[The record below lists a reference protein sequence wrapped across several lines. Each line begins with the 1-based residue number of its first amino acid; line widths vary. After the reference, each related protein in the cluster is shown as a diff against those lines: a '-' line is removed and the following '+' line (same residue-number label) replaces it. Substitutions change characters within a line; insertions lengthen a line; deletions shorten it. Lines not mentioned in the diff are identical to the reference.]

1 MSATV
6 KNKQFFSCSAAVS
19 VAEITLDEPSGI
31 DHHRRKL
38 VAPFE
43 PMPEHETILIIEDEA
58 GIADTVTYALA
69 REGFEPCWS
78 ATGAGGL
85 ARLDQGSVA
94 LVIVDIGLPDISGFE
109 LVKLVRKKSNIPLL
123 VLTARSDEIDRV
135 LGLELGADDYIVKP
149 FSPREL
155 VARVKAVLRR
165 SGGAKATP
173 ENAAFSIDT
182 ERRQI
187 AYRGT
192 ALDLARYEYEIL
204 CLLIRRPGWVF
215 TRDAI
220 MSMVWMEPDESFERT
235 VDTHIKTIRA
245 KLRAVDPGTDPIMTH
260 RGVGYSLRE
269 DL

>member
-1 MSATV
+1 
-6 KNKQFFSCSAAVS
+6 
-19 VAEITLDEPSGI
+19 
-31 DHHRRKL
+31 
-38 VAPFE
+38 
-43 PMPEHETILIIEDEA
+43 MPEKQSILIIEDEP

-69 REGFEPCWS
+69 REGFEPVWS
-78 ATGAGGL
+78 ATGAEGMARIERGPIGL
-85 ARLDQGSVA
+85 IIL
-94 LVIVDIGLPDISGFE
+94 DIGLPDISGFE
-109 LVKLVRKKSNIPLL
+109 LAKMIRKKSNVPLL
-123 VLTARSDEIDRV
+123 MLTARSDEIDRV

-165 SGGAKATP
+165 SGAGTETP
-173 ENAAFSIDT
+173 PGNRVFTIDT

-187 AYRGT
+187 TYRGT
-192 ALDLARYEYEIL
+192 ALELARYEYEIL

-215 TRDAI
+215 TRDKI
-220 MSMVWMEPDESFERT
+220 MELVWIEPDESFERT

-245 KLRAVDPGTDPIMTH
+245 KLRGVDPEVDPIITH